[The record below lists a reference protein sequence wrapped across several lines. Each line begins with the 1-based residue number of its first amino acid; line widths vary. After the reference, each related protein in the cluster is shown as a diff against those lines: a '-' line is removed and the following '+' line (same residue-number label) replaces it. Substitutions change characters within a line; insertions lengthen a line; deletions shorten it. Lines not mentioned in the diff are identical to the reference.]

1 MKKDA
6 RMERREKL
14 LGENES
20 KIAMGKGSM
29 NQMPVPDQPQFHNV
43 LSDPNIVGSFMKERS
58 SLETDGGSRFL
69 YGEKVPGSNT
79 IDPSKVDRSKLQQN
93 HPVTTRGFNQRPF
106 GVSQVANFDVSTRSS
121 DTDFNESE
129 RLVEYGKQRG
139 LPTNAMGLA
148 TPGALPA
155 SFGADFDAGPGFMPT
170 EGGMTPGATP
180 QKIGQK
186 KKGGKK

>member
-1 MKKDA
+1 MDPRMK
-6 RMERREKL
+6 RREKM

-20 KIAMGKGSM
+20 KIAMSGGGM
-29 NQMPVPDQPQFHNV
+29 NVQPVPGADQKHNV
-43 LSDPNIVGSFMKERS
+43 LAHPGVVNSFYKERS
-58 SLETDGGSRFL
+58 SLDPDGGSTFL
-69 YGEKVPGSNT
+69 YGEKVPSAKT
-79 IDPSKVDRSKLQQN
+79 IDPSKVERSSLQQN

-106 GVSQVANFDVSTRSS
+106 GATQVSQFDITTRSPA
-121 DTDFNESE
+121 TDGAESS
-129 RLVEYGKQRG
+129 RLAEYGKARN

-155 SFGADFDAGPGFMPT
+155 SFTPDFDAGPGFMPT

>member
-1 MKKDA
+1 MKKDP
-6 RMERREKL
+6 RMKRREAL

-29 NQMPVPDQPQFHNV
+29 DQMPVPDQPQFHNV
-43 LSDPNIVGSFMKERS
+43 LNDPNIVGSFMKEKS
-58 SLETDGGSRFL
+58 SLEENGGSRFL

-79 IDPSKVDRSKLQQN
+79 IDPSKVARSPLQQN
-93 HPVTTRGFNQRPF
+93 HPVTTRGYNQRPF
-106 GVSQVANFDVSTRSS
+106 GVSQVSQFDISTRTPATDGAESS
-121 DTDFNESE
+121 
-129 RLVEYGKQRG
+129 RLAEYGKQRN

-155 SFGADFDAGPGFMPT
+155 SFGGDFDAGPGFMPT